1 MDRTLPFVLPLAAA
15 LAAAVGGGCNKAS
28 APPVQALYVAA
39 AADLS
44 DAFGEIGRRYEKAT
58 GQSVVIS
65 FGASGLLEKQV
76 AEGAP
81 FDVFASANVTF
92 ADDAVAS
99 GSCLADS
106 KALYATGQIVLF
118 PAPDAA
124 FAAHTLADLA
134 DPRIRKI
141 AIANP
146 AHAPYG
152 RAAEQALET
161 SGVAAAVHGKLVYG
175 ENVHEALQ
183 FAKSG
188 NADAALVAR
197 SLVATAPDTWSAI
210 PPVLYDRI
218 DQALVVCTRGRAGA
232 AAGRRFAAFVATPES
247 RGILTQFG
255 FAIPPGPAL
264 RQ

>member
-1 MDRTLPFVLPLAAA
+1 MDRALPFFVAVTAALSAAA
-15 LAAAVGGGCNKAS
+15 GGCKKTP

-39 AADLS
+39 ASDLGE
-44 DAFGEIGRRYEKAT
+44 AFGEIGRRYEKAT
-58 GQSVVIS
+58 GQSVVFS
-65 FGASGLLEKQV
+65 FGASGLLEKQI

-118 PAPDAA
+118 PAPGAP
-124 FAAHTLADLA
+124 FAARTLADLA

-152 RAAEQALET
+152 RAAKQALET
-161 SGVAAAVHGKLVYG
+161 SGVAAATQGKLVFG

-183 FAKSG
+183 FAQSG
-188 NADAALVAR
+188 NADVALVAR
-197 SLVATAPDTWSAI
+197 SLVAMAPGTWSEV
-210 PPVLYDRI
+210 PPMLYDRI
-218 DQALVVCTRGRAGA
+218 DQALVVCSRGRAGA
-232 AAGRRFAAFVATPES
+232 AAGRKFAAFVATPES
-247 RGILTQFG
+247 RSVLTQFG
-255 FAIPPGPAL
+255 FAIPPEPS
-264 RQ
+264 RRP

>member
-1 MDRTLPFVLPLAAA
+1 MDRALPFLVA
-15 LAAAVGGGCNKAS
+15 LAAAVGGGGGCNKAPV
-28 APPVQALYVAA
+28 PPVQAIYVAA
-39 AADLS
+39 AADLG

-58 GQSVVIS
+58 GQRVILS
-65 FGASGLLEKQV
+65 FGASGLLEKQI

-81 FDVFASANVTF
+81 FDVFASANVAF
-92 ADDAVAS
+92 VDDAVAS

-118 PAPDAA
+118 PAPGAA
-124 FAAHTLADLA
+124 FAAHTMADLA

-152 RAAEQALET
+152 RAAKQALET
-161 SGVAAAVHGKLVYG
+161 SGVAAATLSKLVFG

-183 FAKSG
+183 FAQSG

-197 SLVATAPDTWSAI
+197 SLVAAAPDTWSAV
-210 PPVLYDRI
+210 PPTLYDRI
-218 DQALVVCTRGRAGA
+218 DQALVVCTHGRAGP

-247 RGILTQFG
+247 RIVLTQFG
-255 FAIPPGPAL
+255 FAIPPEPA
-264 RQ
+264 RQP